1 MKHKSLNPTISPN
14 SGGNNKLRLMLIA
27 LLCVAVVFGCAQIR
41 EVTYPNDYVYLERKQ
56 LRSKMALLS
65 FYMRQL
71 DEVLLDYSIVGD
83 DQQQRILYL
92 LNKVNGLTAEFGG
105 GITTNHLAIDDHIQE
120 FKIDVNTAIRGAR
133 ANPPNYFA
141 LGRLAGSCTS
151 CHKYRE

>member
-41 EVTYPNDYVYLERKQ
+41 KVTYPNDYVYLEQKQ

-105 GITTNHLAIDDHIQE
+105 GITTNHLAIDDHIEE

-133 ANPPNYFA
+133 ANPPNYLA

-151 CHKYRE
+151 CHKYRD